1 MKSASERVDALLDV
15 DWQLEPSEREWRD
28 RARDVAAQTVRP
40 FIDDDFE
47 QRRFPAQVIPAMAE
61 AGLFGMHLQAP
72 GCAGAS
78 ARAYGLVCAEI
89 EAADSGARTLLSVQG
104 SLAMTAINRYG
115 SDEQRHSWLPEM
127 AAGQT
132 LGCFALTEPQGGSD
146 PGAMETVAV
155 RTDSGW
161 VIDGRKRWI
170 GLANLADI
178 AVVWARTDDGI
189 RGFLVPTD
197 TDGFVATPIVDKHAM
212 RASVQ
217 CDISLTDVCVPDSAA
232 LPGARSLAAPLSC
245 LNEARFGISWGVMG
259 IVRECLTISLDFA
272 AARTS
277 FGASLAHK
285 QLVQDR
291 IAQMMV
297 AYQNGMLTALHLAR
311 LKTAGRATP
320 AQVSVAKLNNVRIAI
335 AVASSARELLAAD
348 GITSQ
353 YPVMRHMANLEAVRT
368 YEGTDDIHAMSI
380 GRELTGVSAF

>member
-1 MKSASERVDALLDV
+1 MESARNRVDALLDV
-15 DWQLEPSEREWRD
+15 DWQLEACDREWRE
-28 RARDVAAQTVRP
+28 RAAEIAAQAVRP

-78 ARAYGLVCAEI
+78 ALAYGLVCAEI

-115 SDEQRHSWLPEM
+115 SDEQRHRWLPGM
-127 AAGQT
+127 AAGRV
-132 LGCFALTEPQGGSD
+132 LGCFALTEPQSGSD

-155 RTDSGW
+155 RTENGW
-161 VIDGRKRWI
+161 VINGLKRWI
-170 GLANLADI
+170 GLANLAAL
-178 AVVWARTDDGI
+178 AVVWARTDEGI

-197 TDGFVATPIVDKHAM
+197 TDGFVATPIVNKHAM

-217 CDISLTDVCVPDSAA
+217 CDITLTNVCIPDSAA

-259 IVRECLTISLDFA
+259 IARECLAISIDFA
-272 AARTS
+272 SARRS
-277 FGASLAHK
+277 FGVSLAHK

-320 AQVSVAKLNNVRIAI
+320 TQVSVAKLNSVRIAI
-335 AVASSARELLAAD
+335 AVASSTRELLAAD
-348 GITSQ
+348 GITSE

-368 YEGTDDIHAMSI
+368 YEGTDDIHALSI
-380 GRELTGVSAF
+380 GRALTGVSAF